1 MKINTIGV
9 VLSYYREK
17 YHLPLAE
24 ICEGICSATTLFRM
38 EQGYREVDS
47 LVSETLLARIGKQVL
62 EFELLLNE
70 EDYQLFL
77 LRTEMSRRI
86 EEDRYG
92 GIEELLER
100 YRTLMPQKQPVHK
113 QFCSYVEVMCMQ
125 KRNAPEDGI
134 ATLLKEAIELTKPKY
149 GRNGK
154 KFELYSEV
162 ELKLVFL
169 LAKYEKD
176 EAWKEKELL
185 KMLNFIEKYDSKKVR
200 ERIKIHISMEL
211 IQVQK
216 IRQDNEKFM
225 EYLDMAIR
233 QIAESRKLTGLAEL
247 HFEKAKAMERL
258 FTVKKWE
265 KPEEKTE
272 YIRQYRE
279 EIKMAYYTAMITEEK
294 ELLAEIKEY
303 GGEMQY
309 GKL

>member
-1 MKINTIGV
+1 MQINTIGV

-17 YHLPLAE
+17 YQLPLAE

-86 EEDRYG
+86 EEGRYG

-100 YRTLMPQKQPVHK
+100 YRTLMPQKQPVHE
-113 QFCSYVEVMCMQ
+113 QFCSYVEVMCMR
-125 KRNAPEDGI
+125 KRKVPGDRITA
-134 ATLLKEAIELTKPKY
+134 LLKEAIELTKPKY
-149 GRNGK
+149 GRNSK
-154 KFELYSEV
+154 KIELYSEV

-169 LAKYEKD
+169 LTQYEKD
-176 EAWKEKELL
+176 TAWKEKELL
-185 KMLNFIEKYDSKKVR
+185 KMLEFIKKFDSKKVR
-200 ERIKIHISMEL
+200 ERIEIRILMEL

-216 IRQDNEKFM
+216 FRQDDEKFM

-233 QIAESRKLTGLAEL
+233 QIVESRKLTGLAEL

-279 EIKMAYYTAMITEEK
+279 EIKMAYYTAAIMEDN

-303 GGEMQY
+303 GGEMRY